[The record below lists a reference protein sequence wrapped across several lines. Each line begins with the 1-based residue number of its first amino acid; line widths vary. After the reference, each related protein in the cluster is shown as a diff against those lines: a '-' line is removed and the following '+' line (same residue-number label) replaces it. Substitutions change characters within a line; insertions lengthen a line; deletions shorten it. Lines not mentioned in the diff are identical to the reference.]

1 MKFCQSL
8 KPIFISLSPNTE
20 RDDTLLALRLIF
32 KPWKWKSGPA
42 IKRLEEEFKRYLGVK
57 YAFAFNNGRS
67 AFLAILTSLNL
78 KKESEVLLQAFTC
91 NAAVNPILW
100 TELKPVFVDCNKKT
114 LNIDI
119 NDLKKKITPKS
130 RVVIVQHTFGLPAE
144 IEEVLKICQENN
156 LILIEDC
163 AHSLGATY
171 QGKGVGLPTDLSAE
185 ALAKV
190 EALVKVGTFG
200 RAAFFSFGRD
210 KIISSVH
217 GGMAVTNDPFLAQ
230 GIKEFQQKINYPFC
244 SWILQQIL
252 HPVLMNLVVLPAYNF
267 LNLGKAIL
275 FVLQSFH
282 VLSRASLAREKQGK
296 KPSYLPKRLPNV
308 LAVLALNQFKKLERF
323 NQHRQKIAEFFDESL
338 KDLGVVLPQNL
349 AGRIYMR
356 YSILFEGDRDRS
368 NNILKKAQ
376 KENIFLDDGWRE
388 KPIVPPDTNQIKM
401 GYVLGTCPGAEK
413 VAKSIFNLPTH
424 INISKKDAK
433 RISDFLKNNL

>member
-20 RDDTLLALRLIF
+20 KDDTLLASRLIF

-42 IKRLEEEFKRYLGVK
+42 IKRLEEEVKRYLSVK

-67 AFLAILTSLNL
+67 AFLAILKSLNL

-171 QGKGVGLPTDLSAE
+171 QGKGVGLPTE
-185 ALAKV
+185 ALA
-190 EALVKVGTFG
+190 KVGTFG

-217 GGMAVTNDPFLAQ
+217 GGMAVTNDSFLAQ
-230 GIKEFQQKINYPFC
+230 GIKEFQQKINYPSC

-252 HPVLMNLVVLPAYNF
+252 HPVLMNLLILPAYNF

-282 VLSRASLAREKQGK
+282 VLSRASLVKEKQGK

-323 NQHRQKIAEFFDESL
+323 NQHRQKIAEFFDENL
-338 KDLGVVLPQNL
+338 KDLKIVLPQNL
-349 AGRIYMR
+349 TGRIYMK
-356 YSILFEGDRDRS
+356 YSILLEGGSVNTDEV
-368 NNILKKAQ
+368 LKRAQ
-376 KENIFLDDGWRE
+376 RKNIFLNNGWRK

-401 GYVLGTCPGAEK
+401 SYVLGTCSGAEK
-413 VAKSIFNLPTH
+413 VAKNILNLPTH